1 MERSDIQVVLIKKNS
16 EQSRK
21 EISIKNMVI
30 EYHIG
35 KRKFKEKLDYLKRK
49 KNNLEDNLENIV
61 KQIEYY
67 MENISIVKEQ
77 ISNIYSR
84 DVIQNSDEISFDTN
98 KLFSYKQKIIDDN
111 SIIKKLVISYEKVK
125 DELTNTNETILV
137 NSRDNTIKEHFT
149 TASIVNISE
158 ELEKYENE
166 INSIIKN
173 SKIFI

>member
-1 MERSDIQVVLIKKNS
+1 
-16 EQSRK
+16 
-21 EISIKNMVI
+21 
-30 EYHIG
+30 
-35 KRKFKEKLDYLKRK
+35 
-49 KNNLEDNLENIV
+49 
-61 KQIEYY
+61 
-67 MENISIVKEQ
+67 MENITIVKEQ

-84 DVIQNSDEISFDTN
+84 DSIENSEEIVFDTD
-98 KLFSYKQKIIDDN
+98 KLLSYKQKIIDDN